1 MIHRHPRL
9 PVGLPWAAKG
19 RRHSHVCPMTPPR
32 AAHPCTPHLE
42 LTPAP
47 YARCTRAL
55 TSMPPPSRR
64 RHRGGFCYHR
74 RLLSACRRRV
84 GGLWSQNPPLSTG
97 QARAAQCPELGAT
110 TIRDTSRRH
119 APTSDA
125 ATRHASMNDA
135 ATRPASRRH
144 ETRRPAGRGLRGV
157 DASTDASVSHDACA
171 GRSPQRR

>member
-1 MIHRHPRL
+1 MPVNHRHPRL

-32 AAHPCTPHLE
+32 AAHPCMPHLE

-55 TSMPPPSRR
+55 TSVPPPSRR

-74 RLLSACRRRV
+74 RLSSACRRRV

-119 APTSDA
+119 APR
-125 ATRHASMNDA
+125 RHASMNDA

-157 DASTDASVSHDACA
+157 DASTDASVSYDACA